1 MIGRKRRRCG
11 RTFLPQQH
19 TISKKNLK
27 IRKQPKNMCVAHAI
41 TAMNELRSGVE
52 LDVTDCYTKGMG
64 DSGERLFQV
73 VDKIR
78 NKGQRVF
85 SSKVRLCFDAK
96 PLKRPYVDS
105 IKRALAAN
113 KAVVVTIKTYNHES
127 TVQSYYDKDG
137 VKRKQKSRPHAI
149 CFYGYHDGVTEK
161 DLHPLEE
168 GYFNFINSHGAWI
181 DGSNGVGLVTYAY
194 AKKHIEEGVISN

>member
-11 RTFLPQQH
+11 RTSLPQQY
-19 TISKKNLK
+19 TIRKKNLK

-73 VDKIR
+73 VDRIR
-78 NKGQRVF
+78 NKGQRAV

-127 TVQSYYDKDG
+127 TVQSCYDKDG
-137 VKRKQKSRPHAI
+137 IKKNKKNDRMRYAFTDTMMALPKKTCTPRKR
-149 CFYGYHDGVTEK
+149 VTSTSSIVM
-161 DLHPLEE
+161 
-168 GYFNFINSHGAWI
+168 GHG
-181 DGSNGVGLVTYAY
+181 
-194 AKKHIEEGVISN
+194 